1 MNDARVADAHALGF
15 LEHGGEMGA
24 HVRAFDWTTTPL
36 GPPQT
41 WPQTLRSVVRIMLD
55 SCDAMWLAWGAELT
69 FLCND
74 AHLALAGMHAD
85 RVLGARSDSV
95 WGDTWAD
102 LGPRIERV
110 LRDGRAIRDEARQV
124 LVERGG
130 HLEEVYH
137 TLSFNPLRDDAGAI
151 AGALCVATDET
162 ARSIGERRIASL
174 GALSAEV
181 ADTRSEE
188 EVFAA
193 VRRHIGD
200 GLPDLPCALAYMT
213 VEEEPRACCAL
224 RAGFGERHPAAVD
237 PDASGWPIG
246 EVLDAGTARMVEG
259 LDARFADLPRGPWRD
274 PPRRALLLPIR
285 ETGDSRPA
293 GVFVAFLNS
302 YRPLDGAYRRF
313 LELFVAQIAPRIANA
328 RGHVAERGRAAAL
341 TEMSARTRAE
351 AALRESEARFR
362 AMADSSPL
370 LIWMIDPAG
379 SIEFVNRAY
388 HEFFGVA
395 HAEPGQGGWSP
406 LLHPEDADGYLAE
419 VTAALAERRAFSV
432 MGRVRRNDGE
442 WRWIQSFG
450 APRFAADGRFLG
462 AVGSSPDI
470 TELIEAS
477 DALRDAGRRKDEFL
491 ATLAHELR
499 NPLAPIRQAARLWR
513 SPHASEA
520 QRRWSQEVIERQ
532 VQHMALLLD
541 DLLDVSRIT
550 RGKVELRRQ
559 RVRLASIVDAA
570 IETARPFLD
579 ARRHGL
585 TLDVPAEPIE
595 LDVDPMRIAQ
605 VLSNLLTNA
614 AKYSEAGR
622 QIAVAAA
629 RDDGG
634 VAISVRD
641 AGIGIEP
648 ELLPRVFDMFSQAKS
663 SLDRA
668 EGGLGIGLA
677 LVKGLVELHGGR
689 VEARSAGLGHGA
701 EFVVWLPLPAGA
713 KVTIAPDER
722 RVFDRPAAPARILIA
737 DDNRDAASSLA
748 SLLELDGHETR
759 VVNDGAL
766 AIATAKAF
774 RPHVALLDIG
784 MPRLNG
790 YEVAREIR
798 AAPWG
803 KGVTLIA
810 VTGWGQ
816 AEDKRRAQEA
826 GFDHH
831 FTKPLDLE
839 VLDACL
845 AEALGRP

>member
-1 MNDARVADAHALGF
+1 MNDAGAVDAQPVGF

-24 HVRAFDWTTTPL
+24 RIRAFDWMATPL
-36 GPPQT
+36 GPPQA
-41 WPQTLRSVVRIMLD
+41 WPQALRSVVRIMLD
-55 SCDAMWLAWGAELT
+55 SRDAMWLAWGRELT

-74 AHLALAGMHAD
+74 AQLAFAGMRAE
-85 RVLGARSDSV
+85 RVLGARSGSA
-95 WGDTWAD
+95 WGDAWTGI
-102 LGPRIERV
+102 GPRVECV
-110 LRDGRAIRDEARQV
+110 LRDGEPIRDEGRV
-124 LVERGG
+124 LLVERGG
-130 HLEEVYH
+130 HLEAVYH
-137 TLSFNPLRDDAGAI
+137 TLSLTPLRDDAGST
-151 AGALCVATDET
+151 AGVLCVVIDET
-162 ARSIGERRIASL
+162 
-174 GALSAEV
+174 
-181 ADTRSEE
+181 
-188 EVFAA
+188 
-193 VRRHIGD
+193 
-200 GLPDLPCALAYMT
+200 
-213 VEEEPRACCAL
+213 
-224 RAGFGERHPAAVD
+224 
-237 PDASGWPIG
+237 
-246 EVLDAGTARMVEG
+246 
-259 LDARFADLPRGPWRD
+259 
-274 PPRRALLLPIR
+274 
-285 ETGDSRPA
+285 
-293 GVFVAFLNS
+293 
-302 YRPLDGAYRRF
+302 
-313 LELFVAQIAPRIANA
+313 NA
-328 RGHVAERGRAAAL
+328 RA
-341 TEMSARTRAE
+341 RAE

-362 AMADSSPL
+362 AMADSAPL
-370 LIWMIDPAG
+370 LIWMTDPAG
-379 SIEFVNRAY
+379 RIEFVNCACR
-388 HEFFGVA
+388 EFFGVA
-395 HAEPGQGGWSP
+395 DAALAQGGWSA
-406 LLHPEDADGYLAE
+406 LLHPEDAEGYLAE
-419 VTAALAERRAFSV
+419 VTAALAEHRSFSV
-432 MGRVRRNDGE
+432 MARVRRNDGE

-477 DALRDAGRRKDEFL
+477 DTLRDADRRKDEFL

-513 SPHASEA
+513 SPLATEA

-532 VQHMALLLD
+532 VQHMSLLLD

-550 RGKVELRRQ
+550 RGKVELHRQ
-559 RVRLASIVDAA
+559 RVRLAAVVDAA

-595 LDVDPMRIAQ
+595 LDVDSTRIAQ

-622 QIAVAAA
+622 QIVVAAA
-629 RDDGG
+629 REGGG

-641 AGIGIEP
+641 AGIGIDP
-648 ELLPRVFDMFSQAKS
+648 ELLPRVFDMFSQVQT

-689 VEARSAGLGHGA
+689 VEARSAGLGRGA
-701 EFVVWLPLPAGA
+701 EFVVWLPLPEGA
-713 KVTIAPDER
+713 AAAAPRDER
-722 RVFDRPAAPARILIA
+722 RILDRPAAPARILIA

-748 SLLELDGHETR
+748 SLLALDGHETR

-766 AIATAKAF
+766 AISAAHAF
-774 RPHVALLDIG
+774 KPHVALLDIG

-803 KGVTLIA
+803 KEVTLIA

-845 AEALGRP
+845 AEALGRRS